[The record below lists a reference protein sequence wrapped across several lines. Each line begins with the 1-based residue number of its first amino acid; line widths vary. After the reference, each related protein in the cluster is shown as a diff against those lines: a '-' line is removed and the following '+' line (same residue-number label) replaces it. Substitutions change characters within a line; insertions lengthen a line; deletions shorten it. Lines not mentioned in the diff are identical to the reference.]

1 MLNNIIN
8 KLTLKTFKIIR
19 ILLSYYLISNFYV
32 SYAVDDKKINSNS
45 NTSWLNMIRLQNTTS
60 WKEFMTKKEL
70 NDINYDLYRMRSF
83 DINDRVSLAQ
93 DPKGY
98 FINKHNSMFC
108 FPQIDKTC
116 KSSSS
121 LYVYGDIKTNI
132 LLENIY
138 KDPEQI
144 NIASEVIRNIVN
156 PFPSNIALEMLEA
169 SDVEKELPSNK
180 AALAENYAAQARLGV
195 VRNSFNTMLLNR
207 LPLDYIAR
215 SDESS
220 DNKIKAS
227 KLSIMEEQ
235 VNNRFANSAW
245 QNLIEKGNNEALFK
259 ELIKMLAFDMWMGFE
274 KYKQEE
280 RIETL
285 LATLVAQQETTNNLL
300 MQNNVKKP

>member
-8 KLTLKTFKIIR
+8 KLILKNFKIIR
-19 ILLSYYLISNFYV
+19 ILLSYYLISIFCV
-32 SYAVDDKKINSNS
+32 GYAVDDKKINSNA
-45 NTSWLNMIRLQNTTS
+45 SWLELLRLQNTKS
-60 WKEFMTKKEL
+60 WEEFTKKKEF
-70 NDINYDLYRMRSF
+70 NDINYDLYRMRSL
-83 DINDRVSLAQ
+83 DVNDRVSLAQ

-132 LLENIY
+132 LLEYIY

-144 NIASEVIRNIVN
+144 NLASEVIRNIVN

-169 SDVEKELPSNK
+169 SDAEKELPSNK
-180 AALAENYAAQARLGV
+180 AALAENYASQARLGI

-207 LPLDYIAR
+207 LPLDYISG
-215 SDESS
+215 SDVSS
-220 DNKIKAS
+220 NNKTKAS
-227 KLSIMEEQ
+227 KISIMDQQ
-235 VNNRFANSAW
+235 VNHRFANPVW
-245 QNLIEKGNNEALFK
+245 QDLVEKGNNEALFK
-259 ELIKMLAFDMWMGFE
+259 ELIKMLAFNMWMEFE

-300 MQNNVKKP
+300 MQNNAKKP